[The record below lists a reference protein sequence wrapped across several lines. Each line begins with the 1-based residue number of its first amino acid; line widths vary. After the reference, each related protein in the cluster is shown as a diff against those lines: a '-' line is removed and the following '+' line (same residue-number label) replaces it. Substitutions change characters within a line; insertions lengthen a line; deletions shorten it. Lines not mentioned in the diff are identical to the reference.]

1 MRSAPFVLQP
11 SAIFAQ
17 NDKLYVF
24 DYGLRYYT
32 FDDESWHQH
41 DIPKELSQRPFKGGG
56 GKGPP

>member
-11 SAIFAQ
+11 SAIFVQ

-32 FDDESWHQH
+32 FDDQGWNQY
-41 DIPKELSQRPFKGGG
+41 DIPKELLQRPFKGDG
-56 GKGPP
+56 GKGSP